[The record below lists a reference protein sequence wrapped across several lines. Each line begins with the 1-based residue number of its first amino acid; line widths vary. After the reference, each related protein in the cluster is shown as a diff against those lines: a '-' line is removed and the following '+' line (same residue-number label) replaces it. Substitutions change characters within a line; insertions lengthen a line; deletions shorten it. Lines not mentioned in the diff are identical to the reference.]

1 MPAPAENGA
10 ASINQRTGGLRNPPS
25 IDPRITART
34 AATGPT
40 SRCGE
45 NPRSCMNRIA
55 TTIVTP
61 SMAARIT

>member
-10 ASINQRTGGLRNPPS
+10 ASINQRTGGLRN
-25 IDPRITART
+25 PRITART